1 MSYEELNR
9 EQLIRKVEL
18 LTNENKLLKSEFDS
32 KEKELNEKLKFFEN
46 VIKLS
51 PNYVYVKDTE
61 CKYILSN
68 YNFAE
73 LCKLPLDQIYGKT
86 SFDIFPPETAE
97 RMYNE
102 DKAILEEK
110 IEQIEDEEEFIDNNG
125 NSAWAYTVKYP
136 LKDSSGKVK
145 YIIGISIDITKR
157 MEIEKVLIE
166 REQGYRSLVESSIDA
181 IYVLQDNRLVMVN
194 KAWENLFGYS
204 KESVMR
210 DDFDLLN
217 IVAPEDRP
225 MIIQRF
231 KNLQKTKPLYSR
243 YELKAYTKDKRILDV
258 EVSVALI
265 KWNGR
270 DAYQGI
276 YRNITER
283 KKTEYA
289 LKREAFIFENLL
301 DAVILTDH
309 DGIVLNWNPA
319 AEKLYGYKKEE
330 ILNSNVE
337 ILNTPEEQRKITVD
351 IIRGIRDHGKW
362 SGEINFIMKDGTKG
376 ISETIV
382 FPFMDADGNQIALVG
397 VNRDITTRKESELA
411 LSESEDKFR
420 KLAEFSLT
428 GIYLIQDGLF
438 KYVNPK
444 FAEFFGYEQDEI
456 INKKGPNDLTYKE
469 DQSMVDNYISQ
480 RLVGD
485 LDSIKYEF
493 LGVKKNSNLINV
505 EVHGARLLYQ
515 GKAAIVGTLLDITQ
529 RKQSEKDLYES
540 RKKYKELTDLL
551 PQTIFEAD
559 IQGNFTFVNKAGIQI
574 FGYSDQDFKETK
586 TIYQL
591 LGSKDRERA
600 KIELANSLY
609 GKSSDNN
616 EYIGLKKD
624 GTEFPIMVFSS
635 PVIRNEKPVG
645 FRGIVID
652 ISERKEYEEQLRKLS
667 RVVEQSP
674 DSIIITNI
682 DGNIEYVN
690 PKFTEL
696 TGYTFKEVTGE
707 NPRILKSG
715 EKPADEY
722 SDMWELITHGKM
734 WRGEFHNKKKNG
746 ELYWESAS
754 ISPIINS
761 DGKVTHYLAIKEDI
775 TQKKIIEQELIKA
788 KEKAEES
795 DRLKSEFLAQMS
807 HEIRSPLNVIMSFN
821 SLLKEELV
829 DTLKDDH
836 AAAFSAINSAG
847 KRLLRTIDLI
857 LNMAAVQTGNIEFI
871 VTDID
876 LKKVISGLKNEFD
889 YLTTERNLKIELD
902 FQTNNTTIL
911 ADEYLVSEI
920 FQNLIN
926 NAVKY
931 TIEGSVNIKIY
942 ENEYKNVSVDISDT
956 GIGISKEYIPKL
968 FKPFSQ
974 EDTGYSRKFEGNGLG
989 LALVKNYIDLIG
1001 ATVKVVS
1008 EKGKGT
1014 TFTVSFPDNASIKN

>member
-1 MSYEELNR
+1 M
-9 EQLIRKVEL
+9 LIQ
-18 LTNENKLLKSEFDS
+18 N
-32 KEKELNEKLKFFEN
+32 
-46 VIKLS
+46 
-51 PNYVYVKDTE
+51 
-61 CKYILSN
+61 
-68 YNFAE
+68 
-73 LCKLPLDQIYGKT
+73 LP
-86 SFDIFPPETAE
+86 
-97 RMYNE
+97 
-102 DKAILEEK
+102 
-110 IEQIEDEEEFIDNNG
+110 
-125 NSAWAYTVKYP
+125 
-136 LKDSSGKVK
+136 
-145 YIIGISIDITKR
+145 
-157 MEIEKVLIE
+157 
-166 REQGYRSLVESSIDA
+166 SL
-181 IYVLQDNRLVMVN
+181 
-194 KAWENLFGYS
+194 
-204 KESVMR
+204 
-210 DDFDLLN
+210 
-217 IVAPEDRP
+217 P
-225 MIIQRF
+225 
-231 KNLQKTKPLYSR
+231 
-243 YELKAYTKDKRILDV
+243 
-258 EVSVALI
+258 
-265 KWNGR
+265 
-270 DAYQGI
+270 
-276 YRNITER
+276 
-283 KKTEYA
+283 
-289 LKREAFIFENLL
+289 
-301 DAVILTDH
+301 VIL
-309 DGIVLNWNPA
+309 L
-319 AEKLYGYKKEE
+319 
-330 ILNSNVE
+330 
-337 ILNTPEEQRKITVD
+337 
-351 IIRGIRDHGKW
+351 
-362 SGEINFIMKDGTKG
+362 
-376 ISETIV
+376 
-382 FPFMDADGNQIALVG
+382 
-397 VNRDITTRKESELA
+397 
-411 LSESEDKFR
+411 
-420 KLAEFSLT
+420 
-428 GIYLIQDGLF
+428 
-438 KYVNPK
+438 
-444 FAEFFGYEQDEI
+444 
-456 INKKGPNDLTYKE
+456 
-469 DQSMVDNYISQ
+469 
-480 RLVGD
+480 
-485 LDSIKYEF
+485 
-493 LGVKKNSNLINV
+493 
-505 EVHGARLLYQ
+505 
-515 GKAAIVGTLLDITQ
+515 
-529 RKQSEKDLYES
+529 
-540 RKKYKELTDLL
+540 
-551 PQTIFEAD
+551 
-559 IQGNFTFVNKAGIQI
+559 
-574 FGYSDQDFKETK
+574 
-586 TIYQL
+586 
-591 LGSKDRERA
+591 
-600 KIELANSLY
+600 
-609 GKSSDNN
+609 
-616 EYIGLKKD
+616 
-624 GTEFPIMVFSS
+624 
-635 PVIRNEKPVG
+635 
-645 FRGIVID
+645 
-652 ISERKEYEEQLRKLS
+652 
-667 RVVEQSP
+667 
-674 DSIIITNI
+674 
-682 DGNIEYVN
+682 
-690 PKFTEL
+690 
-696 TGYTFKEVTGE
+696 KEVTGE